1 MATKKELYTEHTL
14 TILTALAQ
22 LAPAA
27 DEALSIWFAR
37 GYNSGGADELQD
49 SDVAALGLTTAQVT
63 AGIVAIEQFT
73 RFVNNQAVTQAD
85 YGSTLDSLRT
95 DI

>member
-22 LAPAA
+22 IAPAA

-37 GYNSGGADELQD
+37 GYNSGGTDALQD
-49 SDVAALGLTTAQVT
+49 SDVSALGLTAAQVT
-63 AGIVAIEQFT
+63 SGIVVIEQFAK
-73 RFVNNQAVTQAD
+73 FVGNQAVTQAD